1 MGKMVWDVSR
11 AIDYLESLPG
21 VDKDRIGCIGH
32 SHGAYGTIFA
42 MALDER
48 LKVGVASCGFTTF
61 RTDPRFERWYRLTAL
76 LPRLG
81 FYEGHVRDTP
91 IDFHHILSLIAP
103 RPFFNSAA
111 LDVGIFPRTENMPW
125 VNVEV
130 KQVYGLHGAAD
141 AYDSYVFKG
150 GHQFP
155 PEARDQA
162 YTFLDKW
169 LKGK

>member
-1 MGKMVWDVSR
+1 
-11 AIDYLESLPG
+11 
-21 VDKDRIGCIGH
+21 
-32 SHGAYGTIFA
+32 

-48 LKVGVASCGFTTF
+48 IKVGVASCGFTTF

-81 FYEGHVRDTP
+81 FYERHVRDTP
-91 IDFHHILSLIAP
+91 IDFHHILALVAP

-111 LDVGIFPRTENMPW
+111 LDDAIFPHTENMPW
-125 VNVEV
+125 VNAEV
-130 KQVYGLHGAAD
+130 KKVYGLHKAAD

-150 GHQFP
+150 GHKFP
-155 PEARDQA
+155 PEARDRA
-162 YTFLDKW
+162 YAFLDRW